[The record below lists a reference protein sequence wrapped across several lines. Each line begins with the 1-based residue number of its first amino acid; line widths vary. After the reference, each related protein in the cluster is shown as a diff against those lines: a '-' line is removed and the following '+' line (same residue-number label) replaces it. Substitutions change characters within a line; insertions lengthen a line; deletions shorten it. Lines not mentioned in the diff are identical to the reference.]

1 MKRIHF
7 HRVQSFFRP
16 PTQVTVFERYT
27 ERARRVIFFA
37 RYEASQLGAHSIQ
50 TEHVLLGLIREGKGL
65 TQRLLNRGNL
75 KMEEVRRQVEGRCRY
90 GEQVSTTVEMPLSP
104 EVKRVLALA
113 QDEAEQLGH
122 SYTGTEHLLLGLLR
136 EDTATAAEVL
146 RENGL
151 TLPFLREE
159 IVRLL
164 AEKAQP
170 QARAKE
176 TPLLAEYCRDLTDLA
191 ARGKLDPVIG
201 RRDELE
207 RVIEILG
214 RRQRNNPV
222 LIGEPGVGKTA
233 LVEALASLI
242 VQGEAPRPLLDKR
255 VLALDLA
262 LLVAGTKYRGQFEER
277 LKNLLKELADNPNV
291 ILFMD
296 ELHTLVG
303 AGSAEGSL
311 DAANILK
318 PALSRGELQCIGAT
332 TPVEFR
338 KHIEKDRALARRFQM
353 VTLKPP
359 TEEESV
365 EILRGLKSRYER
377 FHGVQYKEEAL
388 EAAVALSSRYMP
400 DRCLPDKAIDV
411 LDEAGSRVKLRFL
424 KRSEDA
430 VPDVEEAP
438 ATLSLL
444 PGGTEPIFVFRDDID
459 AVVARATGIPVMSI
473 REDES
478 NRLLRIEEEIHKRV
492 VSQDRAISAL
502 ARAIRRTRTGL
513 RDSKRPVGSFLFLGP
528 TGVGKTEVARGL
540 AELLFGS
547 ERHLIRVDMSEYME
561 KHAVSRLI
569 GSPPGYV
576 GYEDGG
582 QLTERV
588 RRNPYCV
595 ILLDEIEKAHPDI
608 FNVLLQV
615 FEDGRL
621 TDSFG
626 NLVDFKN
633 AIMIMTSNL
642 GARAIEKRGRMGFAQ
657 DANQTDLATTDAVMS
672 EVKHTF
678 NPEFINRIDE
688 IILFDALSDADLG
701 RITRNLVGHLSENLR
716 SKGLSISIR
725 DDGIEWLLRK
735 TLKDRSYG
743 ARPLRRAIERHIE
756 DSLSEAFL
764 RGVLTPEAP
773 IEVGVHEGALWYWQ
787 NENRGRLSA

>member
-1 MKRIHF
+1 MKRIHPDRLQF
-7 HRVQSFFRP
+7 SPQ
-16 PTQVTVFERYT
+16 PTTQITVFERYT

-65 TQRLLNRGNL
+65 TQRLLNRGSVR
-75 KMEEVRRQVEGRCRY
+75 MEEVRRQGEGRCRY
-90 GEQVSTTVEMPLSP
+90 GDQVSTTVEMPLSP

-164 AEKAQP
+164 AEKTQP

-191 ARGKLDPVIG
+191 VRGKLDPVIG
-201 RRDELE
+201 RRDEIE

-242 VQGEAPRPLLDKR
+242 VQGEAPKPLLDKR

-277 LKNLLKELADNPNV
+277 LKNLLKELAENPNV

-332 TPVEFR
+332 TPVEYR
-338 KHIEKDRALARRFQM
+338 KHIEKDRALSRRFQM

-359 TEEESV
+359 TEEETV

-377 FHGVQYKEEAL
+377 FHGVVFKDEAL
-388 EAAVALSSRYMP
+388 EAAVSLSSRYMP

-430 VPDVEEAP
+430 VPEVESIEAP
-438 ATLSLL
+438 ALVATEQ
-444 PGGTEPIFVFRDDID
+444 GTVFVFRDDID

-502 ARAIRRTRTGL
+502 ARAIRRTRAGL
-513 RDSKRPVGSFLFLGP
+513 RDAKRPVGSFLFLGP

-595 ILLDEIEKAHPDI
+595 VLLDEIEKAHHDI

-633 AIMIMTSNL
+633 AIVIMTSNL

-657 DANQTDLATTDAVMS
+657 DANQTDLATTDAVMA

-764 RGVLTPEAP
+764 RGVLTPDFP

>member
-1 MKRIHF
+1 M
-7 HRVQSFFRP
+7 
-16 PTQVTVFERYT
+16 FERYT

-65 TQRLLNRGNL
+65 TQRLLNRGSVR
-75 KMEEVRRQVEGRCRY
+75 MEEVRRQVEGRCRY
-90 GEQVSTTVEMPLSP
+90 GDQVSTTVEMPLSP

-164 AEKAQP
+164 AEKTQP

-191 ARGKLDPVIG
+191 VRGKLDPVIG
-201 RRDELE
+201 RRDEIE

-242 VQGEAPRPLLDKR
+242 VQGEAPKPLLDKR

-277 LKNLLKELADNPNV
+277 LKNLLKELAENPNV

-332 TPVEFR
+332 TPVEYR
-338 KHIEKDRALARRFQM
+338 KHIEKDRALSRRFQM

-359 TEEESV
+359 TEEETV

-377 FHGVQYKEEAL
+377 FHGVVFKDEAL
-388 EAAVALSSRYMP
+388 EAAVSLSSRYMP
-400 DRCLPDKAIDV
+400 DRCLPHKAIDV

-430 VPDVEEAP
+430 VPEVESIEAP
-438 ATLSLL
+438 ALVATEQ
-444 PGGTEPIFVFRDDID
+444 GTVFVFRDDID

-502 ARAIRRTRTGL
+502 ARAIRRTRAGL
-513 RDSKRPVGSFLFLGP
+513 RDAKRPVGSFLFLGP

-595 ILLDEIEKAHPDI
+595 VLLDEIEKAHHDI

-633 AIMIMTSNL
+633 AIVIMTSNL

-657 DANQTDLATTDAVMS
+657 DANQTDLATTDAVMA

-764 RGVLTPEAP
+764 RGVLTPDFP

>member
-1 MKRIHF
+1 ML
-7 HRVQSFFRP
+7 
-16 PTQVTVFERYT
+16 
-27 ERARRVIFFA
+27 FFA

-65 TQRLLNRGNL
+65 TQRLLNHGSIR
-75 KMEEVRRQVEGRCRY
+75 MEDVRKQVEARCRY

-122 SYTGTEHLLLGLLR
+122 SYIGTEHLLLGLMR
-136 EDTATAAEVL
+136 EDSATASEVL

-151 TLPFLREE
+151 TLGFLREE
-159 IVRLL
+159 IARLL
-164 AEKAQP
+164 AEKAQSP
-170 QARAKE
+170 ARAKE
-176 TPLLAEYCRDLTDLA
+176 TPLLAEFCRDLTDLA
-191 ARGKLDPVIG
+191 VRGKLDPVIG

-242 VQGEAPRPLLDKR
+242 VQGEAPRPLLEKR

-277 LKNLLKELADNPNV
+277 LKNLLKELTETPNV

-318 PALSRGELQCIGAT
+318 PALSRGEIQCIGAT
-332 TPVEFR
+332 TPMEFR
-338 KHIEKDRALARRFQM
+338 KHIEKDRALSRRFQM

-359 TEEESV
+359 TEEETI

-377 FHGVQYKEEAL
+377 FHGVQFKDEAI

-411 LDEAGSRVKLRFL
+411 LDEAGSRVKLRWL
-424 KRSEDA
+424 KRSDDA
-430 VPDVEEAP
+430 LAEPD
-438 ATLSLL
+438 ATAA
-444 PGGTEPIFVFRDDID
+444 GAVAEVFRDDID

-478 NRLLRIEEEIHKRV
+478 NRLLRIEDEIHKRV

-502 ARAIRRTRTGL
+502 ARAIRRTRAGL
-513 RDSKRPVGSFLFLGP
+513 RDSRRPVGSFLFLGP

-595 ILLDEIEKAHPDI
+595 ILLDEVEKAHPDI

-626 NLVDFKN
+626 NQVDFKN
-633 AIMIMTSNL
+633 AIVIMTSNL
-642 GARAIEKRGRMGFAQ
+642 GARAIEKRGKMGFAQ
-657 DANQTDLATTDAVMS
+657 DQAQTDTATTDAVMA

-764 RGVLTPEAP
+764 RGVLKPDAP

>member
-1 MKRIHF
+1 MKGILLD
-7 HRVQSFFRP
+7 RVEWQARQS
-16 PTQVTVFERYT
+16 TQVTVFERYT

-50 TEHVLLGLIREGKGL
+50 TEHLLLGLIREGKGL
-65 TQRLLNRGNL
+65 TQRLLNRGNVR
-75 KMEEVRRQVEGRCRY
+75 MEDVRRQLEGRCRY
-90 GEQVSTTVEMPLSP
+90 GDQVSTTVEMPLSP

-136 EDTATAAEVL
+136 EDNATAAEVL

-151 TLPFLREE
+151 SLPFLREE

-170 QARAKE
+170 PVRAKE
-176 TPLLAEYCRDLTDLA
+176 TPLLGEYCRDLTELA
-191 ARGKLDPVIG
+191 VRGKLDPVIG
-201 RRDELE
+201 RRDEIE

-233 LVEALASLI
+233 LVEALAALI
-242 VQGEAPRPLLDKR
+242 VQGEAPRPLLEKR

-262 LLVAGTKYRGQFEER
+262 LLIAGTKYRGQFEER

-338 KHIEKDRALARRFQM
+338 KHIEKDRALSRRFQM

-377 FHGVQYKEEAL
+377 FHGVQYKDEAL

-411 LDEAGSRVKLRFL
+411 LDEAGSRVKLRWL

-430 VPDVEEAP
+430 MPEVEDQAAAP
-438 ATLSLL
+438 LAGLSD
-444 PGGTEPIFVFRDDID
+444 GTFVFRDDID

-502 ARAIRRTRTGL
+502 ARAIRRTRAGL
-513 RDSKRPVGSFLFLGP
+513 RDGRRPVGSFLFLGP

-595 ILLDEIEKAHPDI
+595 VLLDEIEKAHHDI

-633 AIMIMTSNL
+633 AIVIMTSNL

-657 DANQTDLATTDAVMS
+657 DANQTDVATTEAVMS

-764 RGVLTPEAP
+764 RGVLTPDAP

>member
-1 MKRIHF
+1 MKRIRLDRLQF
-7 HRVQSFFRP
+7 EEPFG
-16 PTQVTVFERYT
+16 TQITVFERYT

-65 TQRLLNRGNL
+65 TQRLLNRGSVR
-75 KMEEVRRQVEGRCRY
+75 MEEVRRQVEGRCRY
-90 GEQVSTTVEMPLSP
+90 GDQVSTTVEMPLSP

-164 AEKAQP
+164 AEKTQP

-191 ARGKLDPVIG
+191 IRGKLDPVIG
-201 RRDELE
+201 RRDEIE

-233 LVEALASLI
+233 LVEALAALI
-242 VQGEAPRPLLDKR
+242 VQGEAPKPLLDKR

-277 LKNLLKELADNPNV
+277 LKNLLKELSDNPNV

-377 FHGVQYKEEAL
+377 FHGVVFKDEAL

-411 LDEAGSRVKLRFL
+411 LDEAGSRVKLRFM

-430 VPDVEEAP
+430 VPEVESIDAP
-438 ATLSLL
+438 ALVSTDQ
-444 PGGTEPIFVFRDDID
+444 GMVFVFRDDID

-502 ARAIRRTRTGL
+502 ARAIRRTRAGL
-513 RDSKRPVGSFLFLGP
+513 RDAKRPVGSFLFLGP

-595 ILLDEIEKAHPDI
+595 VLLDEIEKAHHDI

-633 AIMIMTSNL
+633 AIVIMTSNL

-657 DANQTDLATTDAVMS
+657 DAHQTDVATSDAVMA

-764 RGVLTPEAP
+764 RGVLTPDAP

>member
-1 MKRIHF
+1 
-7 HRVQSFFRP
+7 
-16 PTQVTVFERYT
+16 VFERYT

-65 TQRLLNRGNL
+65 TQRLLNRGDL
-75 KMEEVRRQVEGRCRY
+75 KMEEVRRQLEGRCRY
-90 GEQVSTTVEMPLSP
+90 GAQVSTTVEMPLSP

-151 TLPFLREE
+151 SLPFLREE

-164 AEKAQP
+164 AEKTQP
-170 QARAKE
+170 QVRAKE

-233 LVEALASLI
+233 LVEALAAQI
-242 VQGEAPRPLLDKR
+242 VQGEAPRPLLEKR

-277 LKNLLKELADNPNV
+277 LKNLLKELSENSGV

-332 TPVEFR
+332 TPVEYR
-338 KHIEKDRALARRFQM
+338 KHIEKDRALSRRFQM

-365 EILRGLKSRYER
+365 EILRGLRSRYER
-377 FHGVQYKEEAL
+377 FHGVQYKDEAL
-388 EAAVALSSRYMP
+388 EAAVSLSSRYMP

-430 VPDVEEAP
+430 VPEVGLPEGP
-438 ATLSLL
+438 TLL
-444 PGGTEPIFVFRDDID
+444 PGEVGPLFVFRDDVD

-502 ARAIRRTRTGL
+502 ARAIRRTRAGL
-513 RDSKRPVGSFLFLGP
+513 HDARRPVGSFLFLGP

-576 GYEDGG
+576 GYDDGG

-595 ILLDEIEKAHPDI
+595 VLLDEIEKAHPDI

-633 AIMIMTSNL
+633 AIVIMTSNL
-642 GARAIEKRGRMGFAQ
+642 GARAIEKRGRMGFSQ
-657 DANQTDLATTDAVMS
+657 DEQQTDLATSDAVMA

-764 RGVLTPEAP
+764 RGVLTPDAP
-773 IEVGVHEGALWYWQ
+773 IEVGVYEGALWYWQ

>member
-1 MKRIHF
+1 
-7 HRVQSFFRP
+7 
-16 PTQVTVFERYT
+16 VFERYT

-65 TQRLLNRGNL
+65 TQRLLNRGTVR
-75 KMEEVRRQVEGRCRY
+75 MEDVRRQVEGRCRY

-151 TLPFLREE
+151 TLTFLREE

-164 AEKAQP
+164 SEKTQP

-201 RRDELE
+201 RRDEIE

-233 LVEALASLI
+233 LVEALASMI
-242 VQGEAPRPLLDKR
+242 VQGEAPKPLLDKR
-255 VLALDLA
+255 LLALDLA

-277 LKNLLKELADNPNV
+277 LKNLLKELSENPNV
-291 ILFMD
+291 VLFMD

-332 TPVEFR
+332 TPYEFR
-338 KHIEKDRALARRFQM
+338 KHIEKDRALSRRFQM

-377 FHGVQYKEEAL
+377 FHDVQFKDEAL

-400 DRCLPDKAIDV
+400 ERCLPDKAIDV
-411 LDEAGSRVKLRFL
+411 LDEAGSRVKLRWL
-424 KRSEDA
+424 KRADESAPGAEIAALTGAVAAVGED
-430 VPDVEEAP
+430 PETP
-438 ATLSLL
+438 
-444 PGGTEPIFVFRDDID
+444 FVFRDDID
-459 AVVARATGIPVMSI
+459 AVVARSTGIPVMAI

-478 NRLLRIEEEIHKRV
+478 NRLLRIEDELHRRV

-502 ARAIRRTRTGL
+502 ARAIRRTRAGL
-513 RDSKRPVGSFLFLGP
+513 RDSRRPVGSFLFLGP

-547 ERHLIRVDMSEYME
+547 ERHLTRIDMSEYME

-595 ILLDEIEKAHPDI
+595 ILLDEIEKAHHDI
-608 FNVLLQV
+608 FNLLLQV

-626 NLVDFKN
+626 NVVDFKN
-633 AIMIMTSNL
+633 AILIMTSNL
-642 GARAIEKRGRMGFAQ
+642 GARAIEKRGKMGFAQ
-657 DANQTDLATTDAVMS
+657 NATQSDAATTDAVMS

-764 RGVLTPEAP
+764 RGVLTPDAP
-773 IEVGVHEGALWYWQ
+773 IEVGVHEGALCYWQ
-787 NENRGRLSA
+787 KENRGRLSA

>member
-1 MKRIHF
+1 M
-7 HRVQSFFRP
+7 
-16 PTQVTVFERYT
+16 FERYT

-65 TQRLLNRGNL
+65 TQRLLNRGSVR
-75 KMEEVRRQVEGRCRY
+75 MEEVRRQVEGRCRY
-90 GEQVSTTVEMPLSP
+90 GDQVSTTVEMPLSP

-164 AEKAQP
+164 AEKTQP

-191 ARGKLDPVIG
+191 VRGKLDPVIG
-201 RRDELE
+201 RRDEIE

-242 VQGEAPRPLLDKR
+242 VQGEAPKPLLDKR

-277 LKNLLKELADNPNV
+277 LKNLLKELAENPNV

-332 TPVEFR
+332 TPVEYR
-338 KHIEKDRALARRFQM
+338 KHIEKDRALSRRFQM

-359 TEEESV
+359 TEEETV

-377 FHGVQYKEEAL
+377 FHGVVFKDEAL
-388 EAAVALSSRYMP
+388 EAAVSLSSRYMP

-430 VPDVEEAP
+430 VPEVESIEAP
-438 ATLSLL
+438 ALVATEQ
-444 PGGTEPIFVFRDDID
+444 GTVFVFRDDID

-502 ARAIRRTRTGL
+502 ARAIRRTRAGL
-513 RDSKRPVGSFLFLGP
+513 RDAKRPVGSFLFLGP
-528 TGVGKTEVARGL
+528 TGVGKAEVARGL

-595 ILLDEIEKAHPDI
+595 VLLDEIEKAHHDI

-633 AIMIMTSNL
+633 AIVIMTSNL

-657 DANQTDLATTDAVMS
+657 DANQTDLATTDAVMA

-764 RGVLTPEAP
+764 RGVLTPDFP

>member
-1 MKRIHF
+1 MKRIHVDRLQF
-7 HRVQSFFRP
+7 SPQ
-16 PTQVTVFERYT
+16 PTTQITVFERYT

-65 TQRLLNRGNL
+65 TQRLLNRGSVR
-75 KMEEVRRQVEGRCRY
+75 MEEVRRQVEGRCRY
-90 GEQVSTTVEMPLSP
+90 GDQVSTTVEMPLSP

-164 AEKAQP
+164 AEKTQP

-191 ARGKLDPVIG
+191 VRGKLDPVIG
-201 RRDELE
+201 RRDEIE

-242 VQGEAPRPLLDKR
+242 VQGEAPKPLLDKR

-277 LKNLLKELADNPNV
+277 LKNLLKELAENPNV

-332 TPVEFR
+332 TPVEYR
-338 KHIEKDRALARRFQM
+338 KHIEKDRALSRRFQM

-377 FHGVQYKEEAL
+377 FHGVVFKDEAL
-388 EAAVALSSRYMP
+388 EAAVSLSSRYMP

-430 VPDVEEAP
+430 VPEVESIEAP
-438 ATLSLL
+438 ALVATEQ
-444 PGGTEPIFVFRDDID
+444 GTVFVFRDDID

-502 ARAIRRTRTGL
+502 ARAIRRTRAGL
-513 RDSKRPVGSFLFLGP
+513 RDAKRPVGSFLFLGP
-528 TGVGKTEVARGL
+528 TGVGKTELARAL
-540 AELLFGS
+540 AEFLFDDDHAMV
-547 ERHLIRVDMSEYME
+547 RIDMSEY
-561 KHAVSRLI
+561 A
-569 GSPPGYV
+569 
-576 GYEDGG
+576 
-582 QLTERV
+582 
-588 RRNPYCV
+588 
-595 ILLDEIEKAHPDI
+595 
-608 FNVLLQV
+608 
-615 FEDGRL
+615 
-621 TDSFG
+621 
-626 NLVDFKN
+626 
-633 AIMIMTSNL
+633 
-642 GARAIEKRGRMGFAQ
+642 
-657 DANQTDLATTDAVMS
+657 
-672 EVKHTF
+672 
-678 NPEFINRIDE
+678 
-688 IILFDALSDADLG
+688 
-701 RITRNLVGHLSENLR
+701 
-716 SKGLSISIR
+716 
-725 DDGIEWLLRK
+725 
-735 TLKDRSYG
+735 
-743 ARPLRRAIERHIE
+743 
-756 DSLSEAFL
+756 
-764 RGVLTPEAP
+764 
-773 IEVGVHEGALWYWQ
+773 
-787 NENRGRLSA
+787 

>member
-1 MKRIHF
+1 MKRIRF
-7 HRVQSFFRP
+7 DRVQSSLSQTP
-16 PTQVTVFERYT
+16 EITVFERYT

-65 TQRLLNRGNL
+65 TQRLLNRGSV

-90 GEQVSTTVEMPLSP
+90 GDQVSTTVEMPLSP

-170 QARAKE
+170 QARGKE
-176 TPLLAEYCRDLTDLA
+176 TPLLAEYCRDLTELA
-191 ARGKLDPVIG
+191 VRGKLDPVIG

-242 VQGEAPRPLLDKR
+242 VQGEAPKPLLEKR

-318 PALSRGELQCIGAT
+318 PALSRGEIQCIGAT
-332 TPVEFR
+332 TPAEFR
-338 KHIEKDRALARRFQM
+338 KHIEKDRALSRRFQM
-353 VTLKPP
+353 VTLRPP

-365 EILRGLKSRYER
+365 EVLRGLKSRYER
-377 FHGVQYKEEAL
+377 FHGVQYKDEAL

-430 VPDVEEAP
+430 VPGVDGLETAP
-438 ATLSLL
+438 PSSDAD
-444 PGGTEPIFVFRDDID
+444 GVFVFRDDID

-502 ARAIRRTRTGL
+502 ARAIRRTRAGL
-513 RDSKRPVGSFLFLGP
+513 RDAKRPVGSFLFLGP

-595 ILLDEIEKAHPDI
+595 VLLDEIEKAHHDI

-633 AIMIMTSNL
+633 AIVIMTSNL

-657 DANQTDLATTDAVMS
+657 DAHQTDIATTDAVMA

-764 RGVLTPEAP
+764 RGVLTPDAP

>member
-1 MKRIHF
+1 MKRIHVDRLQF
-7 HRVQSFFRP
+7 SPQ
-16 PTQVTVFERYT
+16 PTTQITVFERYT

-65 TQRLLNRGNL
+65 TQRLLNRGSVR
-75 KMEEVRRQVEGRCRY
+75 MEEVRRQVEGRCRY
-90 GEQVSTTVEMPLSP
+90 GDQVSTTVEMPLSP

-164 AEKAQP
+164 AEKTQP

-191 ARGKLDPVIG
+191 VRGKLDPVIG
-201 RRDELE
+201 RRDEIE

-242 VQGEAPRPLLDKR
+242 VQGEAPKPLLDKR

-277 LKNLLKELADNPNV
+277 LKNLLKELAENPNV

-377 FHGVQYKEEAL
+377 FHGVVFKDEAL
-388 EAAVALSSRYMP
+388 EAAVSLSSRYMP

-430 VPDVEEAP
+430 VPEVESIEAP
-438 ATLSLL
+438 ALVATDQ
-444 PGGTEPIFVFRDDID
+444 GTVFVFRDDID

-502 ARAIRRTRTGL
+502 ARAIRRTRAGL
-513 RDSKRPVGSFLFLGP
+513 RDGKRPVGSFLFLGP

-547 ERHLIRVDMSEYME
+547 ERHLSRVDMSEYME
-561 KHAVSRLI
+561 KHSVSRLI

-595 ILLDEIEKAHPDI
+595 VLLDEIEKAHHDI

-633 AIMIMTSNL
+633 AIVIMTSNL

-657 DANQTDLATTDAVMS
+657 DANQTDLATTDAVMA

-701 RITRNLVGHLSENLR
+701 RITRNLVGHLSLNLR

-764 RGVLTPEAP
+764 RGVLTPDSP

>member
-1 MKRIHF
+1 MKRIRLDH
-7 HRVQSFFRP
+7 VQSIFREP
-16 PTQVTVFERYT
+16 SQVTVFERYT

-65 TQRLLNRGNL
+65 TQRLLNRGSVR
-75 KMEEVRRQVEGRCRY
+75 MEEVRRQVEGRCRY

-136 EDTATAAEVL
+136 EDTATAADVL

-164 AEKAQP
+164 AEKTQP

-191 ARGKLDPVIG
+191 VRGKLDPVIG
-201 RRDELE
+201 RREEIE
-207 RVIEILG
+207 RIIEILG

-242 VQGEAPRPLLDKR
+242 VQGEAPKPLLEKR

-277 LKNLLKELADNPNV
+277 LKNLLKELVDNPNV

-318 PALSRGELQCIGAT
+318 PPLSRGELQCIGAT

-338 KHIEKDRALARRFQM
+338 KHIEKDRALSRRFQ
-353 VTLKPP
+353 VVALKPP
-359 TEEESV
+359 SEEETV

-377 FHGVQYKEEAL
+377 FHGVQFKDEAL
-388 EAAVALSSRYMP
+388 EAAVALSSRYIP

-411 LDEAGSRVKLRFL
+411 LDEAGSRVKLRWL
-424 KRSEDA
+424 KRSDDS
-430 VPDVEEAP
+430 VPDVP
-438 ATLSLL
+438 ALDLGRGMQTGQ
-444 PGGTEPIFVFRDDID
+444 PGPIFVFRDDID

-478 NRLLRIEEEIHKRV
+478 NRLLRIEDELHKRV

-502 ARAIRRTRTGL
+502 ARAIRRTRAGL

-561 KHAVSRLI
+561 RHAVSRLI

-633 AIMIMTSNL
+633 AIVIMTSNL

-657 DANQTDLATTDAVMS
+657 DAFQTDLATSDAVMA
-672 EVKHTF
+672 EVRHTF

-764 RGVLTPEAP
+764 RGVLTPDAP

>member
-1 MKRIHF
+1 MKRIHPDRLQF
-7 HRVQSFFRP
+7 SPQ
-16 PTQVTVFERYT
+16 PTTQITVFERYT

-65 TQRLLNRGNL
+65 TQRLLNRGSVR
-75 KMEEVRRQVEGRCRY
+75 MEEVRRQVEGRCRY
-90 GEQVSTTVEMPLSP
+90 GDQVSTTVEMPLSP

-164 AEKAQP
+164 AEKTQP

-191 ARGKLDPVIG
+191 VRGKLDPVIG
-201 RRDELE
+201 RRDEIE

-242 VQGEAPRPLLDKR
+242 VQGEAPKPLLDKR

-277 LKNLLKELADNPNV
+277 LKNLLKELAENPNV

-332 TPVEFR
+332 TPVEYR
-338 KHIEKDRALARRFQM
+338 KHIEKDRALSRRFQM

-359 TEEESV
+359 TEEETV

-377 FHGVQYKEEAL
+377 FHGVVFKDEAL
-388 EAAVALSSRYMP
+388 EAAVSLSSRYMP

-430 VPDVEEAP
+430 VPEVESIEAP
-438 ATLSLL
+438 ALVATEQ
-444 PGGTEPIFVFRDDID
+444 GTVFVFRDDID

-502 ARAIRRTRTGL
+502 ARAIRRTRAGL
-513 RDSKRPVGSFLFLGP
+513 RDAKRPVGSFLFLGP

-595 ILLDEIEKAHPDI
+595 VLLDEIEKAHHDI

-633 AIMIMTSNL
+633 AIVIMTSNL

-657 DANQTDLATTDAVMS
+657 DANQTDLATTDAVMA

-764 RGVLTPEAP
+764 RGVLTPDFP

>member
-1 MKRIHF
+1 M
-7 HRVQSFFRP
+7 
-16 PTQVTVFERYT
+16 
-27 ERARRVIFFA
+27 
-37 RYEASQLGAHSIQ
+37 
-50 TEHVLLGLIREGKGL
+50 
-65 TQRLLNRGNL
+65 
-75 KMEEVRRQVEGRCRY
+75 
-90 GEQVSTTVEMPLSP
+90 P
-104 EVKRVLALA
+104 EVEDQAAAPLAGLS
-113 QDEAEQLGH
+113 D
-122 SYTGTEHLLLGLLR
+122 GT
-136 EDTATAAEVL
+136 
-146 RENGL
+146 
-151 TLPFLREE
+151 
-159 IVRLL
+159 
-164 AEKAQP
+164 
-170 QARAKE
+170 
-176 TPLLAEYCRDLTDLA
+176 
-191 ARGKLDPVIG
+191 
-201 RRDELE
+201 
-207 RVIEILG
+207 
-214 RRQRNNPV
+214 
-222 LIGEPGVGKTA
+222 
-233 LVEALASLI
+233 
-242 VQGEAPRPLLDKR
+242 
-255 VLALDLA
+255 
-262 LLVAGTKYRGQFEER
+262 
-277 LKNLLKELADNPNV
+277 
-291 ILFMD
+291 
-296 ELHTLVG
+296 
-303 AGSAEGSL
+303 
-311 DAANILK
+311 
-318 PALSRGELQCIGAT
+318 
-332 TPVEFR
+332 
-338 KHIEKDRALARRFQM
+338 
-353 VTLKPP
+353 
-359 TEEESV
+359 
-365 EILRGLKSRYER
+365 
-377 FHGVQYKEEAL
+377 
-388 EAAVALSSRYMP
+388 
-400 DRCLPDKAIDV
+400 
-411 LDEAGSRVKLRFL
+411 
-424 KRSEDA
+424 
-430 VPDVEEAP
+430 
-438 ATLSLL
+438 
-444 PGGTEPIFVFRDDID
+444 FVFRDDID
-459 AVVARATGIPVMSI
+459 AVVARATGISVMSI

-502 ARAIRRTRTGL
+502 ARAIRRTRAGL
-513 RDSKRPVGSFLFLGP
+513 RDGRRPVGSFLFLGP

-595 ILLDEIEKAHPDI
+595 VLLDEIEKAHHDI

-633 AIMIMTSNL
+633 AIVIMTSNL

-657 DANQTDLATTDAVMS
+657 DANQTDVATTEAVMS

-764 RGVLTPEAP
+764 RGVLTPDAP

>member
-1 MKRIHF
+1 M
-7 HRVQSFFRP
+7 
-16 PTQVTVFERYT
+16 
-27 ERARRVIFFA
+27 IFFA
-37 RYEASQLGAHSIQ
+37 RYEASQLGAHSIH

-65 TQRLLNRGNL
+65 TQRLLNRGTVR
-75 KMEEVRRQVEGRCRY
+75 MEEVRRQVEGRCRF
-90 GEQVSTTVEMPLSP
+90 GDQVSTTVEMPLSP

-113 QDEAEQLGH
+113 QEEAEQLGH
-122 SYTGTEHLLLGLLR
+122 SYTGTEHLLLGLMR
-136 EDTATAAEVL
+136 EDTATAAEIL

-170 QARAKE
+170 ASRGKE

-191 ARGKLDPVIG
+191 VRGKLDPVIG

-207 RVIEILG
+207 RVVEILG

-255 VLALDLA
+255 LLALDLA

-277 LKNLLKELADNPNV
+277 LKSLLKELAENPQIIV
-291 ILFMD
+291 FID

-338 KHIEKDRALARRFQM
+338 KHIEKDRALSRRFQM
-353 VTLKPP
+353 VTLKAP

-365 EILRGLKSRYER
+365 EILRGLKPRYER
-377 FHGVQYKEEAL
+377 FHGVQFKDEAL
-388 EAAVALSSRYMP
+388 EAAVAMSSRYMP

-411 LDEAGSRVKLRFL
+411 LDEAGSRVKLRWL
-424 KRSEDA
+424 KRCEDIDPDGVVAEAGAGASPPDSEP
-430 VPDVEEAP
+430 V
-438 ATLSLL
+438 
-444 PGGTEPIFVFRDDID
+444 FVFRDDID

-478 NRLLRIEEEIHKRV
+478 RRLLRIEEELHKRV

-502 ARAIRRTRTGL
+502 ARSIRRTRAGL

-547 ERHLIRVDMSEYME
+547 ERHLVRVDMSEYME

-588 RRNPYCV
+588 RRNPYCIV
-595 ILLDEIEKAHPDI
+595 LLDEIEKAHPDI

-626 NLVDFKN
+626 NVVDFKN
-633 AIMIMTSNL
+633 AIVIMTSNL
-642 GARAIEKRGRMGFAQ
+642 GARAIEKRGRMGFSQNA
-657 DANQTDLATTDAVMS
+657 AQTDAATTDAVMA
-672 EVKHTF
+672 EVRHTF

-764 RGVLTPEAP
+764 RGVLTPDHP
-773 IEVGVHEGALWYWQ
+773 IEVGVHEGALCYWQ
-787 NENRGRLSA
+787 KDNRGRLSA

>member
-1 MKRIHF
+1 MKRI
-7 HRVQSFFRP
+7 RP
-16 PTQVTVFERYT
+16 DRLQFPPQPTTQITVFERYT

-65 TQRLLNRGNL
+65 TQRLLNRGSVR
-75 KMEEVRRQVEGRCRY
+75 MEEVRRQVEGRCRY
-90 GEQVSTTVEMPLSP
+90 GDQVSTTVEMPLSP

-113 QDEAEQLGH
+113 QDEAERLGH

-164 AEKAQP
+164 AEKTQP

-191 ARGKLDPVIG
+191 VRGKLDPVIG
-201 RRDELE
+201 RRDEIE

-242 VQGEAPRPLLDKR
+242 VQGEAPKPLLDKR

-277 LKNLLKELADNPNV
+277 LKNLLKELSENPNV

-359 TEEESV
+359 TEEETV

-377 FHGVQYKEEAL
+377 FHGVVFKDEAL
-388 EAAVALSSRYMP
+388 EAAVSLSSRYMP

-430 VPDVEEAP
+430 VPEVASIESP
-438 ATLSLL
+438 ALVAADQ
-444 PGGTEPIFVFRDDID
+444 GTVFVFRDDID

-502 ARAIRRTRTGL
+502 ARAIRRTRAGL
-513 RDSKRPVGSFLFLGP
+513 RDAKRPVGSFLFLGP

-547 ERHLIRVDMSEYME
+547 ERHLIRVDMSEYIE

-595 ILLDEIEKAHPDI
+595 VLLDEIEKAHHDI

-633 AIMIMTSNL
+633 AIVIMTSNL
-642 GARAIEKRGRMGFAQ
+642 GARAIEKRGRMGFTQ
-657 DANQTDLATTDAVMS
+657 DANQTDLATTDAVMA

-764 RGVLTPEAP
+764 RGVLTPDAP

>member
-1 MKRIHF
+1 
-7 HRVQSFFRP
+7 
-16 PTQVTVFERYT
+16 
-27 ERARRVIFFA
+27 VIFFA
-37 RYEASQLGAHSIQ
+37 RYEASHLGAHSIQ

-65 TQRLLNRGNL
+65 TQRLLNRGSV
-75 KMEEVRRQVEGRCRY
+75 KMDEMRRQVEGRCRY
-90 GEQVSTTVEMPLSP
+90 GDQVSTTVEMPLSP

-151 TLPFLREE
+151 TLQFLREE

-164 AEKAQP
+164 AEKSQP

-191 ARGKLDPVIG
+191 VRGRLDPVIG
-201 RRDELE
+201 RRDEIE

-242 VQGEAPRPLLDKR
+242 VQGEAPRTLLDKR

-277 LKNLLKELADNPNV
+277 LKNLLKELSENPNV

-332 TPVEFR
+332 TPTEFR
-338 KHIEKDRALARRFQM
+338 KHIEKDRALSRRFQM

-377 FHGVQYKEEAL
+377 FHEVQFKDEAL
-388 EAAVALSSRYMP
+388 EAAVSLSSRYMP

-411 LDEAGSRVKLRFL
+411 LDEAGSRVKLRWL

-430 VPDVEEAP
+430 MPGVDAADGVLALRADASEP
-438 ATLSLL
+438 AY
-444 PGGTEPIFVFRDDID
+444 VFRDDID

-478 NRLLRIEEEIHKRV
+478 HRLLRIEDELHKRV

-502 ARAIRRTRTGL
+502 ARAIRRTRAGL

-547 ERHLIRVDMSEYME
+547 ERHLLRVDMSEYME

-626 NLVDFKN
+626 NLVDFRN
-633 AIMIMTSNL
+633 AIVIMTSNL
-642 GARAIEKRGRMGFAQ
+642 GARAIERRGRMGFSQ
-657 DANQTDLATTDAVMS
+657 DEAQTDHATTDAVMS

-701 RITRNLVGHLSENLR
+701 RITRILVGHLSENLR

-764 RGVLTPEAP
+764 RGVLTPDAP
-773 IEVGVHEGALWYWQ
+773 IEVGVHEGSLWYWQ
-787 NENRGRLSA
+787 DENRGRLSA

>member
-1 MKRIHF
+1 
-7 HRVQSFFRP
+7 
-16 PTQVTVFERYT
+16 VFERYT

-37 RYEASQLGAHSIQ
+37 RYEASQLGSHSIQ

-75 KMEEVRRQVEGRCRY
+75 KMEDVRRQVEGRCRY
-90 GEQVSTTVEMPLSP
+90 GEHVSTTVEMPLSP

-159 IVRLL
+159 VVRLL
-164 AEKAQP
+164 AEKTQP

-191 ARGKLDPVIG
+191 VRGKLDPVIG
-201 RRDELE
+201 RRDEIE

-242 VQGEAPRPLLDKR
+242 VQGEAPKPLVEKR

-338 KHIEKDRALARRFQM
+338 KHIEKDRALSRRFQM
-353 VTLKPP
+353 VSLKPP

-377 FHGVQYKEEAL
+377 FHGVQYRDEAL
-388 EAAVALSSRYMP
+388 EAAVSLSSRYMP
-400 DRCLPDKAIDV
+400 ERCLPDKAIDV

-424 KRSEDA
+424 KRSEDS
-430 VPDVEEAP
+430 VPDGDDAP

-444 PGGTEPIFVFRDDID
+444 PGVTEPVFVFRDDID

-502 ARAIRRTRTGL
+502 ARAIRRTRAGL
-513 RDSKRPVGSFLFLGP
+513 RDAKRPVGSFLFLGP

-633 AIMIMTSNL
+633 AIVIMTSNL

-657 DANQTDLATTDAVMS
+657 DEHQTDHATSDAVMA

-701 RITRNLVGHLSENLR
+701 RITRILVGHLSENLR

-764 RGVLTPEAP
+764 RGVLTPDAP

-787 NENRGRLSA
+787 KENRGRLSA

>member
-1 MKRIHF
+1 M
-7 HRVQSFFRP
+7 
-16 PTQVTVFERYT
+16 FERYT

-75 KMEEVRRQVEGRCRY
+75 KMEDVRRQVEGRCRY

-136 EDTATAAEVL
+136 EDHATAADVL

-151 TLPFLREE
+151 SLPFLREE

-164 AEKAQP
+164 SEKTQP

-191 ARGKLDPVIG
+191 VRGKLDPVIG
-201 RRDELE
+201 RRDEIE
-207 RVIEILG
+207 RIIEILG

-233 LVEALASLI
+233 LVEALAALI
-242 VQGEAPRPLLDKR
+242 VQGEAPKPLLDKR

-277 LKNLLKELADNPNV
+277 LKNLLKELAENANV

-332 TPVEFR
+332 TPTEFR
-338 KHIEKDRALARRFQM
+338 KHIEKDRALSRRFQM
-353 VTLKPP
+353 VALKPP
-359 TEEESV
+359 TEEESM

-377 FHGVQYKEEAL
+377 FHGVLFKDEAL

-400 DRCLPDKAIDV
+400 ERCLPDKAIDV
-411 LDEAGSRVKLRFL
+411 LDEAGSRVKLRWL

-430 VPDVEEAP
+430 VPNPAAAP
-438 ATLSLL
+438 ESLSA
-444 PGGTEPIFVFRDDID
+444 PNHESGPVFVFRDDID
-459 AVVARATGIPVMSI
+459 AVVARATGIPVMAI

-478 NRLLRIEEEIHKRV
+478 NRLLRIEDELHKRV

-502 ARAIRRTRTGL
+502 ARAIRRTRAGL

-595 ILLDEIEKAHPDI
+595 ILLDEIEKAHHDI

-626 NLVDFKN
+626 NLVDFKH
-633 AIMIMTSNL
+633 AIVIMTSNL

-657 DANQTDLATTDAVMS
+657 DAAQTDVATADAVMS
-672 EVKHTF
+672 EVKQTF

-725 DDGIEWLLRK
+725 DDGIGWLLRK

-756 DSLSEAFL
+756 DALSEAFL
-764 RGVLTPEAP
+764 RGVLTPDAP

-787 NENRGRLSA
+787 HDNRGRLSA

>member
-1 MKRIHF
+1 M
-7 HRVQSFFRP
+7 
-16 PTQVTVFERYT
+16 
-27 ERARRVIFFA
+27 IFFA

-50 TEHVLLGLIREGKGL
+50 TEHLLLGLIREGKGL
-65 TQRLLNRGNL
+65 TQRLLNRGQMR
-75 KMEEVRRQVEGRCRY
+75 MEEVRRQVEGRCRF
-90 GEQVSTTVEMPLSP
+90 GGQVSTTVEMPLSP
-104 EVKRVLALA
+104 EVKRALALA
-113 QDEAEQLGH
+113 QEEAEQLGH
-122 SYTGTEHLLLGLLR
+122 SYTGTEHLLLGLMR
-136 EDTATAAEVL
+136 EDTATAAEIL

-164 AEKAQP
+164 SEKTQP
-170 QARAKE
+170 SARGKE
-176 TPLLAEYCRDLTDLA
+176 TPLLSEYCRDLTDQA
-191 ARGKLDPVIG
+191 VRGKLDPVIG
-201 RRDELE
+201 RHDELE
-207 RVIEILG
+207 RVVEILG

-233 LVEALASLI
+233 LVEALASMI
-242 VQGEAPRPLLDKR
+242 VQGEAPRPLLYKR

-277 LKNLLKELADNPNV
+277 LKGLLKELTENPHIIV
-291 ILFMD
+291 FVD

-318 PALSRGELQCIGAT
+318 PALSRGEIQCIGAT
-332 TPVEFR
+332 TPSEFR
-338 KHIEKDRALARRFQM
+338 KHIEKDRALSRRFQM
-353 VTLKPP
+353 VTLKAP

-365 EILRGLKSRYER
+365 EILRGLKTRYER
-377 FHGVQYKEEAL
+377 FHGVQFKDEAL
-388 EAAVALSSRYMP
+388 EAAVTLSTRYIP
-400 DRCLPDKAIDV
+400 DRSLPDKAIDV
-411 LDEAGSRVKLRFL
+411 LDEAGSRVKLRWL
-424 KRSEDA
+424 RRTDEG
-430 VPDVEEAP
+430 VPDPLSAEPSAP
-438 ATLSLL
+438 AFGAS
-444 PGGTEPIFVFRDDID
+444 EPLFVFRDDVD

-478 NRLLRIEEEIHKRV
+478 NRLLRIEDELHKRV

-502 ARAIRRTRTGL
+502 ARSIRRTRAGL

-547 ERHLIRVDMSEYME
+547 ERHLVRVDMSEYME

-569 GSPPGYV
+569 GSPPGYI

-588 RRNPYCV
+588 RRNPYCIV
-595 ILLDEIEKAHPDI
+595 LLDEVEKAHPEI
-608 FNVLLQV
+608 VNVLLQV

-621 TDSFG
+621 TDSLG
-626 NLVDFKN
+626 NVVDFRH
-633 AIMIMTSNL
+633 AIVIMTSNL
-642 GARAIEKRGRMGFAQ
+642 GARAIEKRGRMGFSQ
-657 DANQTDLATTDAVMS
+657 DAAQTDAATTDAVMT
-672 EVKHTF
+672 EVKHAF

-701 RITRNLVGHLSENLR
+701 RITRNLVGHLSENLH

-764 RGVLTPEAP
+764 RGVLTPDHH
-773 IEVGVHEGALWYWQ
+773 IEVGVHDGALCYWQ

>member
-1 MKRIHF
+1 M
-7 HRVQSFFRP
+7 
-16 PTQVTVFERYT
+16 
-27 ERARRVIFFA
+27 IFFA

-65 TQRLLNRGNL
+65 TQRLLNRGNVR
-75 KMEEVRRQVEGRCRY
+75 MEEMRRQVEGRCRY
-90 GEQVSTTVEMPLSP
+90 GDQVSTTVEMPLSP

-151 TLPFLREE
+151 TLSFLREE
-159 IVRLL
+159 ILRLL
-164 AEKAQP
+164 AEKSQP

-191 ARGKLDPVIG
+191 VRGKLDPVIG
-201 RRDELE
+201 RRDEIE

-242 VQGEAPRPLLDKR
+242 VQGEAPRTLLDKR

-277 LKNLLKELADNPNV
+277 LKNLLKELSENSNV

-318 PALSRGELQCIGAT
+318 PALSRGEIQCIGAT
-332 TPVEFR
+332 TPTEFR
-338 KHIEKDRALARRFQM
+338 KHIEKDRALSRRFQM
-353 VTLKPP
+353 VSLKPP

-377 FHGVQYKEEAL
+377 FHGVQFKEEAL
-388 EAAVALSSRYMP
+388 EAAVSLSSRYMP

-411 LDEAGSRVKLRFL
+411 LDEAGSRVKLRWL

-430 VPDVEEAP
+430 VPGVDAADGMLALRADASEP
-438 ATLSLL
+438 AC
-444 PGGTEPIFVFRDDID
+444 VFRDDVD
-459 AVVARATGIPVMSI
+459 SVVARATGIPVMAI

-478 NRLLRIEEEIHKRV
+478 HRLLRIEEELHRRV

-502 ARAIRRTRTGL
+502 ARAIRRTRAGL
-513 RDSKRPVGSFLFLGP
+513 RDVRRPVGSFLFLGP

-547 ERHLIRVDMSEYME
+547 ERHLVRVDMSEYME

-595 ILLDEIEKAHPDI
+595 VLLDEIEKAHHDI

-626 NLVDFKN
+626 NLVDFRN
-633 AIMIMTSNL
+633 AIVIMTSNL
-642 GARAIEKRGRMGFAQ
+642 GARAIEKRGRVGFSQ
-657 DANQTDLATTDAVMS
+657 DASQSEAATTDAVMS

-688 IILFDALSDADLG
+688 MILFDALSDADLG
-701 RITRNLVGHLSENLR
+701 RITRILVGHLSENLR

-764 RGVLTPEAP
+764 RGVVTPDAP
-773 IEVGVHEGALWYWQ
+773 IEVGVHEGSLWYWQ
-787 NENRGRLSA
+787 NDNRGRLSA